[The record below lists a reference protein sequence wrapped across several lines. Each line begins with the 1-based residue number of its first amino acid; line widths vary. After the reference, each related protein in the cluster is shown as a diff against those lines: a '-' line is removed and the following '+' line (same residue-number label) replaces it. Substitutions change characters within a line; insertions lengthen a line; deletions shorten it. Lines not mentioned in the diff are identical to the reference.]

1 MRLEV
6 ILIVFIAIT
15 IGATTMIKLEDT
27 TISNSPLHKEVEFYD
42 TTFVEVNE
50 TKLLAKLYSNYGVQK
65 AGVLTLDNVAY
76 TTENIQLL
84 LADKG
89 TYKGDILYLDGNV
102 SLKDFDGYVYRTEH
116 ANYDQTSEILN
127 ITSSFI
133 AHMDQNIFKGN
144 SLEYHTSKKEANA
157 SRVEAV
163 FYTTDK

>member
-1 MRLEV
+1 MRLEI
-6 ILIVFIAIT
+6 ILIVIIAIT

-27 TISNSPLHKEVEFYD
+27 TISNNPIHKEIEFYD

-50 TKLLAKLYSNYGVQK
+50 TKLLAKLYSDYGVQK
-65 AGVLTLDNVAY
+65 SGVLTLNHVAY

-89 TYKGDILYLDGNV
+89 TYKSNILYLDGNV
-102 SLKDFDGYVYRTEH
+102 SLKDFEGYVYTTEH
-116 ANYDQTSEILN
+116 ANYDQNSEILN

-157 SRVEAV
+157 TRIEAI